1 MNKVDAADPELLDL
15 VEMEVRDLLS
25 MYKYPGDEI
34 PISVVRI
41 HALDAGSHADVT
53 PDDPKIAMYL

>member
-1 MNKVDAADPELLDL
+1 MTVFMNKVDAADPELLDL

-34 PISVVRI
+34 PIIRGPHSRFGRRF
-41 HALDAGSHADVT
+41 AR
-53 PDDPKIAMYL
+53 